1 MKTKAFAYEE
11 VTVDSGTVVSTLTA
25 ATFSGGNEAFI
36 TVEGG
41 SMRYRIDGGDP
52 STIVGH
58 LLSAGDNLRLRDIGE
73 MNNFKAVKS
82 GDLAGTLRV
91 TYSKGV

>member
-11 VTVDSGTVVSTLTA
+11 ITVDSGTVPSVLTA

-36 TVEGG
+36 TAEGG
-41 SMRYRIDGGDP
+41 NMRYRIDSGSP

-58 LLSAGDNLRLRDIGE
+58 LLSAGENLRLRDVGE
-73 MNNFKAVKS
+73 MNNFKVVKA
-82 GDLAGTLRV
+82 GELAGILRV